1 MTLVA
6 EQAPDKT
13 PDRIAGMFDAIA
25 PRYDLL
31 NHLLSAG
38 IDRRWRTKM
47 IASLKLTGR
56 ETLVDVC
63 TGTADVALEAR
74 RGAQGNPHGTAAR
87 VLGVD
92 FAGAMLALGLRKVR
106 DAGEA
111 QHIALVRGDAMQIPA
126 ADGIADAATVAFGVR
141 NVQKIDVAVR
151 ELARVLRPGGRLAI
165 LEFSIPRI
173 PGLAALYRWYFSS
186 VLPLIGRAISGH
198 SGAYSYLPASV
209 GAFPPPGEFVTLL
222 RHSGF
227 TDVRAVPLTFGIVYL
242 YAAVRDRP
250 TTIGQPYVVMSGS
263 AVGLPMP
270 EARGRLL

>member
-1 MTLVA
+1 VTLVA
-6 EQAPDKT
+6 GQAPDKT

-74 RGAQGNPHGTAAR
+74 RGAQGNTAAR

-106 DAGEA
+106 DAGEG
-111 QHIALVRGDAMQIPA
+111 QRIALVRGDAMRIPVP
-126 ADGIADAATVAFGVR
+126 DGVADAATVAFGVR
-141 NVQKIDVAVR
+141 NVQKTDVAVR

-186 VLPLIGRAISGH
+186 LLPLIGRAISGH
-198 SGAYSYLPASV
+198 SAAYSYLPASV
-209 GAFPPPGEFVTLL
+209 GAFPPPSEFVTLL

-227 TDVRAVPLTFGIVYL
+227 MEVRAVPLTFGIVYL
-242 YAAVRDRP
+242 YAAVRDQP
-250 TTIGQPYVVMSGS
+250 TTIG
-263 AVGLPMP
+263 
-270 EARGRLL
+270 